1 MRQRLESLNLDCE
14 RELAQRDQLYQK
26 RMKLQSLVRHFE
38 NNNEEYIK
46 IKNTVEEKV
55 HNVLSDR
62 RMVLK
67 LALLSL
73 TESIRKEPDKYS
85 QLIYH
90 NTPSTAN
97 YNSQYYDTA
106 SYGQQQQYPSQ
117 VYTDMLLEEAEKLYN
132 KLAKELGDEIISDY
146 VSRTSS
152 SSLPVLSQSDE
163 KEQQLSKTNSS

>member
-1 MRQRLESLNLDCE
+1 MKLESLVDNF
-14 RELAQRDQLYQK
+14 Q
-26 RMKLQSLVRHFE
+26 
-38 NNNEEYIK
+38 NNNEEYVK

-62 RMVLK
+62 KMVLK

-90 NTPSTAN
+90 NTPSTTN

-106 SYGQQQQYPSQ
+106 SYGQQQQYHHRLIQ
-117 VYTDMLLEEAEKLYN
+117 
-132 KLAKELGDEIISDY
+132 ISY
-146 VSRTSS
+146 SGG
-152 SSLPVLSQSDE
+152 
-163 KEQQLSKTNSS
+163 